1 MKNKIFLIIFCI
13 FLISGFLPVT
23 NGFLNVNDYIDQEQ
37 TNCGGSYWATSYPG
51 NLAQSFMPSLN
62 TLTRVKFYGFRN
74 NTPFGNLKISIKN
87 SLHGDDLTSLI
98 LTPLNISNNPS
109 WIEIDFTNI
118 RVTPETTYF
127 IVWVPT
133 SNEDNE
139 SNSYYWCDTKG
150 NSRNDPYNRGEQFLL
165 GERQDW
171 ADFCFQTYG
180 YSIPSI
186 IITSP
191 SNEDDIG
198 GLITIQGTADDF
210 DGYVQKVEV
219 RIDDG
224 NWLTVT
230 GTNTWNY
237 EWDTRT
243 VINGFHTIYARSFDG
258 ESYSDT
264 VSVNVIIKNTGIS
277 IENLNGGYNVLS
289 ANLHN
294 IGDNTANNIK
304 WDIILQGGFFNLLYV
319 DSTGAIPT
327 LQSDGVYMI
336 STDEKIFG
344 IGIISI
350 SINAEADNSESIQI
364 EREGFIIGPF
374 LKII

>member
-23 NGFLNVNDYIDQEQ
+23 NGFLNVNDNIDQEQ

-62 TLTRVKFYGFRN
+62 TLTRVKLYGFRN

-98 LTPLNISNNPS
+98 LSPLNISNNPS

-150 NSRNDPYNRGEQFLL
+150 NPGNDPYNRGEQFLL
-165 GERQDW
+165 GEQQDW
-171 ADFCFQTYG
+171 SDFCFQTYG

-243 VINGFHTIYARSFDG
+243 VINDIHTIYARSFDG

-264 VSVNVIIKNTGIS
+264 VSVNVIVKNTGIS

-294 IGDNTANNIK
+294 IGDNNANNIK

-319 DSTGAIPT
+319 DSTGTILT
-327 LQSDGVYMI
+327 LQSDDVYMI

-364 EREGFIIGPF
+364 EREGFIMGPF

>member
-23 NGFLNVNDYIDQEQ
+23 NGFLDVKDKIDQEQ
-37 TNCGGSYWATSYPG
+37 TICSGSYWATCYPG
-51 NLAQSFMPSLN
+51 KQAQSFMPSLN
-62 TLTRVKFYGFRN
+62 KLTRVKLYGFRN

-87 SLHGDDLTSLI
+87 SLQGDDLTSLT
-98 LTPLNISNNPS
+98 LSPLNVSKYPS
-109 WIEIDFTNI
+109 WIEIDFTDI

-127 IVWVPT
+127 IIWAPT

-150 NSRNDPYNRGEQFLL
+150 NPGNDPYNRGEQFLP
-165 GERQDW
+165 GEQQDW

-186 IITSP
+186 IIISP
-191 SNEDDIG
+191 SNEEDVG
-198 GLITIQGTADDF
+198 GLITIQGTADDL
-210 DGYVQKVEV
+210 DGYVHKVEV
-219 RIDDG
+219 KIDDG
-224 NWLTVT
+224 NWLTAT

-237 EWDTRT
+237 EWETRT
-243 VINGFHTIYARSFDG
+243 VINGYHTIYARSFDG

-264 VSVNVIIKNTGIS
+264 VSVNVIIKNTAIS
-277 IENLNGGYNVLS
+277 IENINDGYSILS

-294 IGDNTANNIK
+294 IGDHTANNIK
-304 WDIILQGGFFNLLYV
+304 WDIILQGGFFNLLHV
-319 DSTGAIPT
+319 DSTGIIPT

-350 SINAEADNSESIQI
+350 SINAESDNSERIQI
-364 EREGFIIGPF
+364 ERDGFIIGPF

>member
-13 FLISGFLPVT
+13 LLISGFLPVT
-23 NGFLNVNDYIDQEQ
+23 NGFLKVNDNIDQEQ

-62 TLTRVKFYGFRN
+62 TLTRVKLYGFRN

-150 NSRNDPYNRGEQFLL
+150 NPGNDPYNRGEQFLL
-165 GERQDW
+165 GEQQDW

-224 NWLTVT
+224 SWLTAT